1 MLCYTGPVVVGGLVA
16 GALLDRYDRRRVML
30 VDNLVRGTA
39 VALVPVLSA
48 MGLLA
53 LWHVYAVAA
62 VYGFLMM
69 ISLAGGPSLIP
80 SLVGPPHV
88 PTANAL
94 ETLGFT
100 LGTVVGPVAA
110 GLLIGTIGAA
120 NVLWLDAGSYLA
132 FAWVLA
138 RLRLPEAAPAG
149 RPSSGDSYRLADAV
163 RLLLTNRMLLST
175 TLMFMA
181 FNVGGGC
188 LAVWLPILTDR
199 VLGGGPDLYG
209 TLLGI
214 QAVGEVASAFVAG
227 GRTFALPLGTLICV
241 AQMLSGAS
249 IAVLLIGPSL
259 GTAALGL
266 AALGAFSAPLT
277 IWAQT
282 LRMQIIP
289 ERLRG
294 RTFALLRM
302 LMQGGHP
309 VGGVIG
315 GVLLPIAGLPAMIA
329 LSALVVGLPGL
340 AGYRVDELR
349 RETARPTTR
358 IGSAA

>member
-1 MLCYTGPVVVGGLVA
+1 
-16 GALLDRYDRRRVML
+16 
-30 VDNLVRGTA
+30 
-39 VALVPVLSA
+39 
-48 MGLLA
+48 
-53 LWHVYAVAA
+53 
-62 VYGFLMM
+62 
-69 ISLAGGPSLIP
+69 
-80 SLVGPPHV
+80 
-88 PTANAL
+88 
-94 ETLGFT
+94 
-100 LGTVVGPVAA
+100 
-110 GLLIGTIGAA
+110 
-120 NVLWLDAGSYLA
+120 
-132 FAWVLA
+132 
-138 RLRLPEAAPAG
+138 
-149 RPSSGDSYRLADAV
+149 
-163 RLLLTNRMLLST
+163 MLLST